1 MLQLAVKHYEENID
15 SMQFPIS
22 TKVSDLNEEILL
34 QLKSNLVPIIALP
47 TKLFYEWQV
56 ITLWIVTAVRIMVI
70 QNGKTDKAVLI
81 LKLWFFKHLVEELGY
96 MRRGIAKGSTAQCS
110 KHK

>member
-1 MLQLAVKHYEENID
+1 ML
-15 SMQFPIS
+15 FPIS
-22 TKVSDLNEEILL
+22 TKVSDLNEELLL

-70 QNGKTDKAVLI
+70 
-81 LKLWFFKHLVEELGY
+81 
-96 MRRGIAKGSTAQCS
+96 
-110 KHK
+110 